1 MFEQRSEEGGDHP
14 AVVEGPEE
22 GLRTDALGPTD
33 RYPSYSLDVLRL
45 LED

>member
-1 MFEQRSEEGGDHP
+1 MFEQRSEEGGDNP
-14 AVVEGPEE
+14 TAPEGPEE
-22 GLRTDALGPTD
+22 GQRAEALRPTD